1 MCVLTMMTTMGQVCA
16 VGLRAIIKFI
26 KNIGFLLLAIWLIL
40 TGLATFISALGALSP
55 ILAIL
60 AIVAGVFII
69 IGR

>member
-1 MCVLTMMTTMGQVCA
+1 MG
-16 VGLRAIIKFI
+16 IKFI

-40 TGLATFISALGALSP
+40 TGLATFISALGALGP

-60 AIVAGVFII
+60 AIVAGIFII

>member
-1 MCVLTMMTTMGQVCA
+1 MS
-16 VGLRAIIKFI
+16 IKFI
-26 KNIGFLLLAIWLIL
+26 NNIGFLLLAIWLIL
-40 TGLATFISALGALSP
+40 TGLAAFISALGALSP